1 MKTKFLTLV
10 SKLDIILM
18 PITILSSL
26 VLAAIR
32 RAGIE
37 RMPFSRRVFEFIGV
51 FPISDHYYEPLFKTR
66 GLKSL
71 SGDRALP
78 GIQFN
83 EKNQIELLEKFT
95 FQDELRQIPRSKQKD
110 GGVHYSYDNGSFGS
124 GDSEFLYN
132 MVRHYKPKRI
142 LEVGSGA
149 STLMVKNALLK
160 NELDDGAY
168 KCNHICIEPYEA
180 PWLEELGVKVKRQR
194 VEDVD
199 KELFESLEAGDILFI
214 DSSHVIRPQGDVL
227 FLYLEIIPSLQSGVF
242 IHLHDVFTP
251 RDYLNEWVVDQ
262 VKLWN
267 EQYLLE
273 SLLTHNAKLEI
284 IGALNFLKHN
294 YPQEICRACPVLEE
308 ELTSREPGSFWL
320 LNK

>member
-1 MKTKFLTLV
+1 MKRKFLTLV

-18 PITILSSL
+18 PLTLLSSL
-26 VLAAIR
+26 VLAVIR

-37 RMPFSRRVFEFIGV
+37 RMPFSRRIFEIIGV
-51 FPISDHYYEPLFKTR
+51 FPISDHYYEPLYETR

-71 SGDRALP
+71 STDRQLP
-78 GIQFN
+78 GINFN
-83 EKNQIELLEKFT
+83 ENKQIELLAKFT
-95 FQDELRQIPRSKQKD
+95 FQDELRQIPRLNQKD
-110 GGVHYSYDNGSFGS
+110 YGVHYSYDNGSFGS

-132 MVRHYKPKRI
+132 MVRYYKPKRI

-160 NELDDGAY
+160 NESEDGGY
-168 KCNHICIEPYEA
+168 KCDHICIEPYEA

-194 VEDVD
+194 VEEVD
-199 KELFESLEAGDILFI
+199 KELFVSLEAGDILFI

-227 FLYLEIIPSLQSGVF
+227 FLYLEIIPSLQPGVL

-251 RDYLNEWVVDQ
+251 RDYLDEWVVEQ

-273 SLLTHNAKLEI
+273 ALLSHNTKLEI
-284 IGALNFLKHN
+284 IGALNFLKHH
-294 YPQEICRACPVLEE
+294 YPQEICHACPILEK
-308 ELTSREPGSFWL
+308 ELSSREPGSFWL
-320 LNK
+320 LKK

>member
-1 MKTKFLTLV
+1 MKSKFLILV
-10 SKLDIILM
+10 SKLDVILI
-18 PITILSSL
+18 PITFLSSI
-26 VLAAIR
+26 VLALIR
-32 RAGIE
+32 RAGVE
-37 RMPFSRRVFEFIGV
+37 KMPFSRRIFEFIGV

-66 GLKSL
+66 ELKSL
-71 SGDRALP
+71 SRDRVLT

-83 EKNQIELLEKFT
+83 ENKQIELLRKFT
-95 FQDELRQIPRSKQKD
+95 FQDELRQIPRLQQKK
-110 GGVHYSYDNGSFGS
+110 GGVHYFYENGSFGS

-132 MVRHYKPKRI
+132 MVRYYKPKRM

-160 NELDDGAY
+160 NESEDGGY
-168 KCNHICIEPYEA
+168 KCNHMCIEPYEA
-180 PWLEELGVKVKRQR
+180 PWLEELGVNVKRQR

-199 KELFESLEAGDILFI
+199 KEVFASLEAGDILFI

-227 FLYLEIIPSLQSGVF
+227 FLYLEVIPSLQPGVL
-242 IHLHDVFTP
+242 IHLHDIFTP
-251 RDYLNEWVVDQ
+251 RDYLDEWVVDQ

-273 SLLTHNAKLEI
+273 ALLSHNTRLEI

-294 YPQEICRACPVLEE
+294 HPDEISRACPILKD
-308 ELTSREPGSFWL
+308 ELSSREPGSFWL
-320 LNK
+320 LTH